1 MEHSISNA
9 GAAKRIVLHIGLH
22 KTGTTYLQEM
32 LRANVAELRRQGIY
46 LPVGRNEPR
55 LLRAVDDLHGRHQVK
70 TDNARIDG
78 AWPALVARV
87 LEVEQPTVLLSDERL
102 SLSSV
107 GAIAKLKRSFADCEM
122 RVVVTVRDPA
132 RVLVSSWEEAIRG
145 GGTWRWPDYVE
156 AVRSP
161 ERRGVNPARSYW
173 ARQDVARITA
183 AWEAL
188 VPNDALYVVTVPQR
202 GGSPSALLERFAGA
216 VGFDAGPLTG
226 APRRA
231 NTAIGAAGTEV
242 VRRLNELLADRLDR
256 RQYDRVVKYTIAPH
270 LSALSAAA
278 PLAPAEG
285 DWLKD
290 LADDQIRTLAG
301 RGYRVFGDLDDL
313 RPASRGANPPDEPGD
328 AELLD
333 AAMEALTALA
343 LKQGEPGAARLASA
357 SGVEVTGD
365 GGSRLRR
372 LAFAGR
378 RAVLQAADDGGVLEP
393 AASLA
398 YRVREARQEHA
409 MRAARRR
416 RNQPP
421 PSEQH

>member
-1 MEHSISNA
+1 MEHSVDNA
-9 GAAKRIVLHIGLH
+9 SAAKRIVLHIGLH

-32 LRANVAELRRQGIY
+32 LRANVAELRRQGVY

-55 LLRAVDDLHGRHQVK
+55 LLRAVDDLHGRRQVK

-78 AWPALVARV
+78 AWPDLVARV
-87 LEVEQPTVLLSDERL
+87 LEVEQSTVLLSDERL

-107 GAIAKLKRSFADCEM
+107 GAIAKLKRSFDDCAL

-145 GGTWRWPDYVE
+145 GGTWPWRDYAD

-161 ERRGVNPARSYW
+161 DRRGVNPARSFW

-183 AWEAL
+183 GWEAL
-188 VPNDALYVVTVPQR
+188 VPNDALFVVTVPPR
-202 GGSPSALLERFAGA
+202 GGSPRALLERFAGA
-216 VGFDAGPLTG
+216 VGFDAEPLTG
-226 APRRA
+226 EPRRA

-256 RQYDRVVKYTIAPH
+256 RQYDRIVKYTIAP
-270 LSALSAAA
+270 LLAELPTAV
-278 PLAPAEG
+278 PLPPADG
-285 DWLKD
+285 DWLHE
-290 LADDQIRTLAG
+290 LADEQIRTLAG
-301 RGYRVFGDLDDL
+301 RGYRVVGDLADL
-313 RPASRGANPPDEPGD
+313 RPASRGERPPDEPGD

-333 AAMEALTALA
+333 AAMAAVTALA
-343 LKQGEPGAARLASA
+343 LNQGVAGAARLAPA
-357 SGVEVTGD
+357 GDGEAIAD

-416 RNQPP
+416 RNQQPP
-421 PSEQH
+421 AER